1 MRAYI
6 IRRLLLTIPTLFVV
20 TLVIFFG
27 IRIIPGDLIDIMISE
42 MGTSI
47 GEIGRADIEK
57 ELGLDVPIFIQYG
70 RWIGVVPNA
79 EGLVNGL
86 LQGDLGNSLWT
97 KSPVSYEI
105 TPRWPVTLELGIM
118 GMIISILIAM
128 PIGILSAVRQNSW
141 GDHLGRSFAV
151 TTMSVPDFWLG
162 TMVVVFPSIWW
173 AWSPPL
179 IITRFTEDPI
189 ENLQMFLIPAIVLGI
204 TFTGVLMRLTR
215 TAMLDVLRQDYI
227 RTAWSKGL
235 RERVVI
241 IRHGLKNA
249 LIPVVTLIG
258 MRVPILIGGTVIIER
273 IFGLPGLGR
282 LLVDNVTLR
291 DYPIVT
297 AVSLI
302 YAIITLLSN
311 LVVDLTYGFLNPKI
325 RYN

>member
-189 ENLQMFLIPAIVLGI
+189 ENLQMFLIPAIVLGLA
-204 TFTGVLMRLTR
+204 FTGVLMRLTR

-302 YAIITLLSN
+302 YAIIALLSN

>member
-162 TMVVVFPSIWW
+162 TLVVVFPSIWW

-297 AVSLI
+297 AVSLL
-302 YAIITLLSN
+302 YVIITLLSN

>member
-162 TMVVVFPSIWW
+162 TLVVVFPSIWW

-189 ENLQMFLIPAIVLGI
+189 ENLQMFLIPAIVLGM

-297 AVSLI
+297 AVSLL
-302 YAIITLLSN
+302 YVIITLLSN

>member
-241 IRHGLKNA
+241 IRHGLQNA
-249 LIPVVTLIG
+249 PIPVVTLIG
-258 MRVPILIGGTVIIER
+258 MRGPILIGGTVIIER

-297 AVSLI
+297 AVSLL

>member
-249 LIPVVTLIG
+249 LLPVVTLIG

-297 AVSLI
+297 AVSLL

>member
-297 AVSLI
+297 AVSLL
-302 YAIITLLSN
+302 YAIITLLSI

>member
-297 AVSLI
+297 AVSLL

>member
-97 KSPVSYEI
+97 NSPVSYEI

-189 ENLQMFLIPAIVLGI
+189 ENLQMFLIPAIVLGM

-302 YAIITLLSN
+302 YAIIALLSN

>member
-47 GEIGRADIEK
+47 GEIGRADIKK

-297 AVSLI
+297 AVSLL

>member
-162 TMVVVFPSIWW
+162 TMVVVFSSIWW

-297 AVSLI
+297 AVSLL